1 MFSFSQISLIGDH
14 LSKNGDNDNNTNSC
28 NRDNSDN
35 NNDKFSFFC
44 SSLFQVFFFNLESFL
59 AIHFPLMFII
69 I

>member
-28 NRDNSDN
+28 SRDNSDN

-44 SSLFQVFFFNLESFL
+44 SSLFQVFFL
-59 AIHFPLMFII
+59 I
-69 I
+69 

>member
-28 NRDNSDN
+28 NRDSSDN

-44 SSLFQVFFFNLESFL
+44 SSLFQVFFL
-59 AIHFPLMFII
+59 I
-69 I
+69 

>member
-28 NRDNSDN
+28 NRDSSDN

-44 SSLFQVFFFNLESFL
+44 SSLFQVFFK
-59 AIHFPLMFII
+59 I
-69 I
+69 